1 MQTQVTLGTKGT
13 LLSIQMLVLAETE
26 TKKLTQDRANFL
38 ANLQKLAPFQILR
51 KSSKYQVLDKD
62 SIRVVGQA

>member
-13 LLSIQMLVLAETE
+13 LLSIQMLVLTE

-38 ANLQKLAPFQILR
+38 ANLQKLATFQILR
-51 KSSKYQVLDKD
+51 KSSKSQVLD

>member
-13 LLSIQMLVLAETE
+13 LLSIQMLVLTE

-51 KSSKYQVLDKD
+51 KSSKSQVLD

>member
-13 LLSIQMLVLAETE
+13 LLSIQMLVLTE

-38 ANLQKLAPFQILR
+38 TNLQKLASFQILR
-51 KSSKYQVLDKD
+51 KSSKSQVLD

>member
-1 MQTQVTLGTKGT
+1 
-13 LLSIQMLVLAETE
+13 MLTE

-51 KSSKYQVLDKD
+51 KSSKSQVLDID